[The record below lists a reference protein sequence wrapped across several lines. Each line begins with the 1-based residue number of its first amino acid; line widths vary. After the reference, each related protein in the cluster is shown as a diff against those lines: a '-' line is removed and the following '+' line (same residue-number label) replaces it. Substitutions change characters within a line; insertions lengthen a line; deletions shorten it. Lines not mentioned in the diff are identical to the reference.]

1 MEQPKEKLKL
11 GVYWAACCGGCDIS
25 LLEIGEK
32 ILTVDE
38 LADIVL
44 WPCIADFKYKDVKA
58 YPDKYID
65 VTFFNGAIRN
75 SEAEEIAHLLRE
87 KSKILIAYGSCSY
100 EGGIPALANFYSKKE
115 IFDRAYHESQSTVN
129 PDRIEPKTKHT
140 ENGYELYLPE
150 FWETARK
157 LSDIV
162 EVDYYL
168 PGCPPA
174 ENMVWAAIEAIVS
187 GQLPPAGSIVGAGN
201 KSVCDECPRER
212 KETKITGFKRPHEY
226 VAPDPEQCLMEQ
238 GIICMGS
245 ATRSG
250 CEARCINAGMPCRGC
265 YGPCADVYDQ
275 GAKMISAL
283 GSMLES
289 EDEEEIKRVID
300 EIVDPAGLF
309 YRFSMSHSYLLR
321 RRLTGAKEETK

>member
-1 MEQPKEKLKL
+1 MEQPKEKLKI

-32 ILTVDE
+32 ILIVDE
-38 LADIVL
+38 LADVVL
-44 WPCIADFKYKDVKA
+44 WPCIADFKYEHVRA

-65 VTFFNGAIRN
+65 VMFFNGAIRN

-87 KSKILIAYGSCSY
+87 KSKVLIAYGSCSY
-100 EGGIPALANFYSKKE
+100 EGGIPALANFYSKDE
-115 IFDRAYHESQSTVN
+115 VFDRAYHESQSTVN
-129 PDRIEPKTKHT
+129 PDRIEPKTKHS

-150 FWETARK
+150 FWETVRM

-162 EVDYYL
+162 EVDYFL

-174 ENMVWAAIEAIVS
+174 ENMIWAAIEAIVS
-187 GQLPPAGSIVGAGN
+187 GQLPPAGSIVGVGN

-250 CEARCINAGMPCRGC
+250 CEARCISAGMPCRGC
-265 YGPCADVYDQ
+265 YGPCADVQDQ

-289 EDEEEIKRVID
+289 EDEEEIKRVIN

-309 YRFSMSHSYLLR
+309 YRFSMSHSHLLR
-321 RRLTGAKEETK
+321 RRLVGAKEETK

>member
-1 MEQPKEKLKL
+1 MEQPKEKLKIA
-11 GVYWAACCGGCDIS
+11 VYWAASCGGCDIAM
-25 LLEIGEK
+25 LEIGER

-38 LADIVL
+38 LADIVF

-65 VTFFNGAIRN
+65 VTFFNGAIRT
-75 SEAEEIAHLLRE
+75 SETEEIARLLRQ
-87 KSKILIAYGSCSY
+87 KSKLLIAYGSCSY
-100 EGGIPALANFYSKKE
+100 EGGIPALANFHGKRE
-115 IFDRAYHESQSTVN
+115 VFDRAYHESQSTVN
-129 PDRIEPKTKHT
+129 PERIEPKTKHT
-140 ENGYELYLPE
+140 ENGYELELPE
-150 FWETARK
+150 FWETVRK

-162 EVDYYL
+162 DVDYFV

-174 ENMVWAAIEAIVS
+174 EKTTWAAIEAVVS
-187 GQLPPAGSIVGAGN
+187 KELPAVGSVIGAGN

-212 KETKITGFKRPHEY
+212 RGTKIKRFKRPHEY
-226 VAPDPEQCLMEQ
+226 VAPDPEQCLLEQ
-238 GIICMGS
+238 GIICMGP

-265 YGPCADVYDQ
+265 YGPCADVFDQ
-275 GAKMISAL
+275 GAAMISAL
-283 GSMLES
+283 GSVLES

-309 YRFSMSHSYLLR
+309 YRFGMGHSYLLR
-321 RRLTGAKEETK
+321 RRLAESKEESK